1 MDILDKMYLGN
12 PLQAWLTAAAIAVVC
27 TIIFQILKKV
37 LVSRLSKFAKKTPT
51 NIDDLIVDLIRRIR
65 FFFLLALAVYIGTAA
80 LTLPSGTVRVIQSI
94 LIILCLLQGAIWGN
108 AIISY
113 WLAQSLKRRME
124 EDAASATTLSAL
136 GFMSRLVLWTI
147 ILLLALDNLGINI
160 TALVAGLGV
169 GGIAVA
175 LALQNI
181 LGDLFAS
188 LSIVLDKP
196 FVIGDFIIV
205 DEHLG
210 SVEHIGLKTTRIRSL
225 SGEQTIFSNA
235 DLLKS
240 RIRNFKRMFERR
252 IVFTVGVTYQ
262 TSYEQLAAIPP
273 MIREIVESQQ
283 LTRFDRSH
291 FKEYGDS
298 ALTFETVYYL
308 KSPDYNVYMDIQQA
322 INLELFRRFQQLGID
337 FAYPTRTIFV
347 SQNGDTPGKET
358 VGTDKHLQASGEKKQ
373 T

>member
-1 MDILDKMYLGN
+1 MDILDQMYLGN
-12 PLQAWLTAAAIAVVC
+12 TLQAWVTAAAIALVC
-27 TIIFQILKKV
+27 TVAFQILKKIFV
-37 LVSRLSKFAKKTPT
+37 NRVSAFARKTAT
-51 NIDDLIVDLIRRIR
+51 KIDDLIVDLIRRTR
-65 FFFLLALAVYIGTAA
+65 LFFLLALAIYIGTAA
-80 LTLPSGTVRVIQSI
+80 LTLPPGTVRTLQSI
-94 LIILCLLQGAIWGN
+94 LIIIFLLQGAIWGN

-113 WLAQSLKRRME
+113 WLAQTMKRRVE
-124 EDAASATTLSAL
+124 ADAASTTTLSAL
-136 GFMSRLVLWTI
+136 GFISRLALWTI
-147 ILLLALDNLGINI
+147 ILLLALDNLGVDI
-160 TALVAGLGV
+160 TALVAGLGI

-225 SGEQTIFSNA
+225 SGEQIIFSNA
-235 DLLKS
+235 DLLNS
-240 RIRNFKRMFERR
+240 RIRNFKRMYERR
-252 IVFTVGVTYQ
+252 IVFSVGVTYQ
-262 TSYEQLAAIPP
+262 TPYEQLAAIPS

-298 ALTFETVYYL
+298 ALMFETVYYL
-308 KSPDYNVYMDIQQA
+308 KSPDYNVYMDTQQA

-337 FAYPTRTIFV
+337 FAYPTRTIYV
-347 SQNGDTPGKET
+347 SRNGDTPGKEPQERT
-358 VGTDKHLQASGEKKQ
+358 ST
-373 T
+373 